1 MLTIQNVNV
10 YDLVPSVLASGY
22 AMRTNPLEKPL
33 DSYTEDSE
41 IFVDIYAE
49 ILNVDYGDLENS
61 LKSAGN
67 TRGILYKISDRH
79 RAASKNVN
87 IFNIQ
92 ANVLVEDKKIP

>member
-1 MLTIQNVNV
+1 M
-10 YDLVPSVLASGY
+10 
-22 AMRTNPLEKPL
+22 
-33 DSYTEDSE
+33 
-41 IFVDIYAE
+41 
-49 ILNVDYGDLENS
+49 ENS

-67 TRGILYKISDRH
+67 TRGILYKISERH